1 MNGDDIRILAS
12 EDNSTVTVIN
22 KTGAP
27 NNYYLDK
34 GEYYSLEDVKEEKY
48 IICDKPIMVAQYQQS
63 QRCNSNSTGDPSMT
77 ILNPIEQTLKNIT
90 VYSSEYEDIR
100 SHYINVIIPSAGVS
114 SFRIDGKTASF
125 TKVAKYQTYFFR
137 SDISDQRGTT
147 S

>member
-1 MNGDDIRILAS
+1 MYPTKSWGQRFITVPFRGMNGDDIRILAS

-34 GEYYSLEDVKEEKY
+34 GEHYSLEDVKEEKY

-77 ILNPIEQTLKNIT
+77 ILNPIEQTLNNIT

-100 SHYINVIIPSAGVS
+100 
-114 SFRIDGKTASF
+114 F
-125 TKVAKYQTYFFR
+125 TLHQCHNPVGRRWEF
-137 SDISDQRGTT
+137 
-147 S
+147 